1 MQVGGVDAPLKP
13 VHNERLL
20 TAKAAVGDAG
30 REPVGVDGTGKFG
43 RIPALNDG
51 VFVVSSLT
59 NRSSNGVG
67 AQVNSCE

>member
-1 MQVGGVDAPLKP
+1 MTGCVDDYHKSL
-13 VHNERLL
+13 HNERLL
-20 TAKAAVGDAG
+20 RAEAVVRGAG
-30 REPVGVDGTGKFG
+30 REPAGVDRTRKFG
-43 RIPALNDG
+43 KIPALNDG